1 MKKNRFMIC
10 FFILLLGMSLCSGCG
25 RKSLPDSGDK
35 ISIVCTTFP
44 HYDWVKNL
52 IAGNE
57 EKYELTLVM
66 NNGADLHN
74 YQPTTDDMVMIGSCD
89 IFIYVGGESDAW
101 VEDALKQATNDDMK
115 VINLMEVMGD
125 SVREEEIVEGMDT
138 GSHEE
143 HDHGDEMEGTEYD
156 EHIWLSL
163 RNAQVM
169 AAAIADVLAQTDS
182 ENKDLYEENMERYI
196 EALDALDAEYSSMVQ
211 SAQRHTL
218 LFGDRFPFRYMTDD
232 YGLDYYAAFN
242 GCSAETEAS
251 FETIAFL
258 SGKLDELDI
267 PVVLVIENSDR
278 SVAQAVIDNSVSHN
292 QKILTL
298 DSLQSVTS
306 KDIQAGVTY
315 LSVMQSNLEVLRE
328 ALN

>member
-1 MKKNRFMIC
+1 MKKNRFMVYFLIM
-10 FFILLLGMSLCSGCG
+10 LLGISLCSGCSG
-25 RKSLPDSGDK
+25 KSLPDTGDK
-35 ISIVCTTFP
+35 INIVCTTFP
-44 HYDWVKNL
+44 HYDWVRNL

-57 EKYELTLVM
+57 EKYELTLM
-66 NNGADLHN
+66 MDNGADLHN
-74 YQPTTDDMVMIGSCD
+74 YQPTTDDMVMLGSCD

-115 VINLMEVMGD
+115 VINLMDVMGD
-125 SVREEEIVEGMDT
+125 GVREEEIIEGMDA

-143 HDHGDEMEGTEYD
+143 HDDEAEFD

-163 RNAQVM
+163 NNAQIMVD
-169 AAAIADVLAQTDS
+169 AIADVLAQTDS
-182 ENKDLYEENMERYI
+182 ENTELYEKNAENYI
-196 EALDALDAEYSSMVQ
+196 EALAALDEEYSSMVQ
-211 SAQRHTL
+211 NAQRHTL

-258 SGKLDELDI
+258 SGKLDELNI
-267 PVVLVIENSDR
+267 PVVLVIENSDQ
-278 SVAQAVIDNSVSHN
+278 SVAQAVVDNTADHN

-298 DSLQSVTS
+298 DSLQSVTN
-306 KDIQAGVTY
+306 KDIQSGVTY
-315 LSVMQSNLEVLRE
+315 LSVMQDNLEVLRE

>member
-1 MKKNRFMIC
+1 MKKNRFMIW
-10 FFILLLGMSLCSGCG
+10 FLILLLGMSLCSGCG
-25 RKSLPDSGDK
+25 GKSLPDNGDK

-44 HYDWVKNL
+44 HYDWVRNL

-66 NNGADLHN
+66 DNGSDLHN
-74 YQPTTDDMVMIGSCD
+74 YQPTTDDMVIIGSCD

-138 GSHEE
+138 GSDEE
-143 HDHGDEMEGTEYD
+143 HNHEDEAEETEYD

-169 AAAIADVLAQTDS
+169 VTAIADVLAQTDS
-182 ENKDLYEENMERYI
+182 ENKDLYEENTERYI
-196 EALDALDAEYSSMVQ
+196 EALSALDAEYSSTVQ

-218 LFGDRFPFRYMTDD
+218 IFGDRFPFRYMTDD

-258 SGKLDELDI
+258 SGKLDELNI
-267 PVVLVIENSDR
+267 PVILVIENSDQ
-278 SVAQAVIDNSVSHN
+278 SVAQAVVDNTASRN
-292 QKILTL
+292 QRILTL
-298 DSLQSVTS
+298 NSLQSVTD
-306 KDIQAGVTY
+306 KDIQSGVTY
-315 LSVMQSNLEVLRE
+315 LSVMQDNLEVLRE

>member
-1 MKKNRFMIC
+1 MKKNRLMIW
-10 FFILLLGMSLCSGCG
+10 FLILLLGMSLCSGCG
-25 RKSLPDSGDK
+25 GRSLPDNGDK

-44 HYDWVKNL
+44 HYDWVRNL

-89 IFIYVGGESDAW
+89 IFIYVGGESDTW

-138 GSHEE
+138 GSHEGHNHE
-143 HDHGDEMEGTEYD
+143 DETEYD

-169 AAAIADVLAQTDS
+169 VTAIADVLAQTDS

-196 EALDALDAEYSSMVQ
+196 EALAALDAEYSSMVQ
-211 SAQRHTL
+211 RAQRHTL
-218 LFGDRFPFRYMTDD
+218 IFGDRFPFRYMTDD

-258 SGKLDELDI
+258 SGKLDELNI
-267 PVVLVIENSDR
+267 PVILVIENSDQ
-278 SVAQAVIDNSVSHN
+278 SVAQAVVDNTVSRN
-292 QKILTL
+292 QRILTL
-298 DSLQSVTS
+298 DSLQSVTD
-306 KDIQAGVTY
+306 KDIQSGVTY
-315 LSVMQSNLEVLRE
+315 LSVMQDNLEVLRE